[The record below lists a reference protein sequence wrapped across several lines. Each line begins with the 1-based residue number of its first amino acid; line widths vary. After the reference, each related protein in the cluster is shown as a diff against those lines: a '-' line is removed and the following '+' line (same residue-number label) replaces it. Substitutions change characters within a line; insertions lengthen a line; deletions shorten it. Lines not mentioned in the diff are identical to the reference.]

1 MTRIGVKLRQCR
13 NLYVLVLFRPG
24 SRASISE
31 RLVARRPWL
40 PPEPGALLRVAG
52 RKARVT
58 SLASHIKR
66 HGDDIEHVTHV
77 YTHVATRV
85 PPRRFRRELAANVVL
100 MPPGDA
106 SEVAEFL
113 RYHVLVRVFDGDPDA
128 WLDRLRGEASEE
140 GDARFVRW
148 IRTRLRRDP
157 ALLLTIR
164 AMVEATPF

>member
-1 MTRIGVKLRQCR
+1 QCR
-13 NLYVLVLFRPG
+13 NLYVLVLHRPG
-24 SRASISE
+24 TRGTISE
-31 RLVARRPWL
+31 RLVARHPWQPL
-40 PPEPGALLRVAG
+40 EPGALLRVAG
-52 RKARVT
+52 RKARVA
-58 SLASHIKR
+58 SLASHIER

-77 YTHVATRV
+77 YTHPRTRL
-85 PPRRFRRELAANVVL
+85 PRRPSRRRELAANVVL

-128 WLDRLRGEASEE
+128 WLDRLRGEGSEE

-157 ALLLTIR
+157 ALLTSIR
-164 AMVEATPF
+164 AMVDATPFWIAVAGCQ